1 MITPVASVH
10 PTDIEQAQHPSAPKS
25 VPGAQTSKSGALS
38 HDHVTL
44 KSAGEPDEDST
55 YK

>member
-10 PTDIEQAQHPSAPKS
+10 PTHVEQVQHPSAPKS
-25 VPGAQTSKSGALS
+25 VPAAQTSKSGALS

-44 KSAGEPDEDST
+44 KSAGEPDEHST
-55 YK
+55 YE

>member
-1 MITPVASVH
+1 MITRVASVH
-10 PTDIEQAQHPSAPKS
+10 PPDVEQVQHPSAPKS
-25 VPGAQTSKSGALS
+25 VPAAQTSKSGALS

-44 KSAGEPDEDST
+44 RSAGELNEDST